1 MESISPVILMIGIA
15 TLAAGC
21 ASTDEWQDWRGHPTH
36 FASGQHGSFS
46 LQNNKDG
53 SNPRVS
59 RLDIE
64 AAKTEK
70 WWGKVIT
77 VKPEQIVV
85 GILRHPPPELDA
97 AAALEEQPVPIR
109 GERVQIGAP
118 STVAA
123 AMGQDEA
130 AELRIDRHAERSS
143 GPGRT
148 LLS

>member
-1 MESISPVILMIGIA
+1 MESIPPVILMIGLA
-15 TLAAGC
+15 TPATGC

-77 VKPEQIVV
+77 VRPEQIFES
-85 GILRHPPPELDA
+85 R
-97 AAALEEQPVPIR
+97 
-109 GERVQIGAP
+109 
-118 STVAA
+118 
-123 AMGQDEA
+123 
-130 AELRIDRHAERSS
+130 
-143 GPGRT
+143 
-148 LLS
+148 

>member
-1 MESISPVILMIGIA
+1 MESISPVIVMIGIA

-59 RLDIE
+59 GLDIAE
-64 AAKTEK
+64 AKTET

-77 VKPEQIVV
+77 VKPEQIFEP
-85 GILRHPPPELDA
+85 R
-97 AAALEEQPVPIR
+97 
-109 GERVQIGAP
+109 
-118 STVAA
+118 
-123 AMGQDEA
+123 
-130 AELRIDRHAERSS
+130 
-143 GPGRT
+143 
-148 LLS
+148 

>member
-1 MESISPVILMIGIA
+1 MESIPPVIWMIGLA

-77 VKPEQIVV
+77 VKPEQIF
-85 GILRHPPPELDA
+85 E
-97 AAALEEQPVPIR
+97 
-109 GERVQIGAP
+109 
-118 STVAA
+118 
-123 AMGQDEA
+123 
-130 AELRIDRHAERSS
+130 
-143 GPGRT
+143 PG
-148 LLS
+148 